1 MEEQLLNPGDIAEI
15 LHVSKASAYLL
26 LKRGTIPIVRIGKM
40 VRVKRKDL
48 DRYIYEKTSLG
59 TKGEQSDASGAGQ

>member
-1 MEEQLLNPGDIAEI
+1 MEEQLLNPGDVAEI

-26 LKRGTIPIVRIGKM
+26 LKRGEIPIVRIGKM

-48 DRYIYEKTSLG
+48 DRYIYDKTSLG
-59 TKGEQSDASGAGQ
+59 TKSEVEDASGAGQ